1 MEQEE
6 LVLLHLSDLHFGLD
20 KTEDDKASRKI
31 VLDGLLDYIESL
43 GESYLPDIVCITGDI
58 IYQGNPQAYS
68 AATDWLKQL
77 LNRFK
82 LQPSSLVC
90 CPGNHELNKEFKLQ
104 YPASSPKCNI
114 TDKADRQLGI
124 PLSPKTIK
132 PFEEFIS
139 FCKNFGISTLELG
152 EKYPNYLIG
161 KKSVDFVDFYVFNSA
176 WFCQGKSAENG
187 KLWLGKEFLNQLK
200 AYNDYGSKKEGKI
213 SISMMHHQERHL
225 YEDETRTPTPQE
237 YRPAVFQEMT
247 KYSDIILTGHLHGGS
262 GGEKKIKRAY
272 YFEGGAAYNGSKHNN
287 VVSIYRMSQNGFEKT
302 DITFTPNQQKW
313 QKGIET
319 QRKFSSSFSTNHTP
333 AKPNITQSSLKKT
346 IQNINKSPNHILS
359 KNPLKYI
366 DLNLPLIGMKE
377 SLETLKGKT
386 EDTLI
391 CGEAGTGKSF
401 LLYTLFKKTKGYFIT
416 SNDPD
421 DVISAI
427 KDNVEAIDIVAVD
440 DIFSKYDIISRL
452 IHFRQEFD
460 ENFRILA
467 TCLPCDEQELQT
479 LNSSFYKNKIFLMP
493 MVRKSI
499 VKLINSM
506 NIGGPDWLIN
516 ELLEQAHGAPAVAA
530 FLCEELLSD
539 NHEGIKTG
547 NSLYKYYMKTLK
559 GSSNYDVELFLAV
572 TAVAGSL
579 GMQIDD
585 ICNFLGIR
593 KHKALQAINVLISK
607 GIKINYHSNLISL
620 VSQQFACGIVFNSF
634 FSNNAIFTFGDY
646 QRIFDLI
653 SNKFSAFDLLLN
665 LKNMSIKVPDW
676 FLREK
681 ITLQW
686 VKDNKLFWERLGY
699 SSVSNAEWIFCNHPE
714 KIMMAAKSLLHRIP
728 YRTISFMLT
737 KASNDERPLHSNLD
751 HPLRIIEEWLK
762 EASSIKKDYIEPRKI
777 LLNAAL
783 DWNKNKNNS
792 DSMILKVAELVFS
805 LKYVDCNQSLEDKKT
820 FIFRNGI
827 IAFKHAQNIFNELWP
842 VFINYLHRMGEVSDY
857 KSLYSIIRQ
866 WLQPGILSPNMKIK
880 NSRRYTAIGKKMLK
894 NCIPYI
900 SLGGQSAL
908 LELAN
913 NHKIKTN
920 IMIDQDFAMLYPQ
933 REHYDD
939 FDKQKEIWNNNVKN
953 ISNKWMKL
961 PIDQVVSKIVLYE
974 NEALKNEHNWPKLI
988 NWVCNQIAQNDNDRR
1003 WEWLQALFKEKCCSD
1018 ILFPFIEQIH
1028 NNISQDEL
1036 QLFLKTCLDNKQYQW
1051 IVLAYSLFS
1060 THISEDFF
1068 IKLIPNYQDMPKVI
1082 VHGCYDRT
1090 VPLLRMQRL
1099 LESNSKEIIVAA
1111 VIREFNNKENN
1122 STRKAI
1128 YNLWRN
1134 SVISYLHSAP
1144 RTDFYYFDFEKILAQ
1159 DGTLPYD
1166 WLIKHVEKDITNIQ
1180 IWDRE
1185 NIPYSKI
1192 CKKISPEQRLKIIS
1206 KFPDYLC
1213 HNETLVRALIGNNEV
1228 LFLELLKT
1236 QENKSICLIPLKG
1249 SPTSLDWQKLALVA
1263 YDFGIEST
1271 QIANAIIG
1279 NCYGWSG
1286 EQSEFMQSKINDFH
1300 DLANNSSGKL
1310 LQIAQAGIE
1319 LFESKKAS
1327 TIELE
1332 KEENFI
1338 R

>member
-20 KTEDDKASRKI
+20 RTKDERASRKI
-31 VLDGLLDYIESL
+31 VLDGLLNYIESL
-43 GESYLPDIVCITGDI
+43 GESYSPNIVCITGDI
-58 IYQGNPQAYS
+58 IYKGEKQAYS
-68 AATDWLKQL
+68 TASVWLDEL
-77 LNRFK
+77 IDRFR
-82 LQPSSLVC
+82 LEPSNLIF
-90 CPGNHELNKEFKLQ
+90 CPGNHELDIKYKLSLPSDATEADKKLN
-104 YPASSPKCNI
+104 YPFSSQI
-114 TDKADRQLGI
+114 
-124 PLSPKTIK
+124 IK
-132 PFEEFIS
+132 PFKGFIS
-139 FCKNFGISTLELG
+139 FCEKQKIPPLDLG
-152 EKYPNYLIG
+152 ENYSNYLVG
-161 KKSVDFVDFYVFNSA
+161 KRSIDFIDFYVFNSA
-176 WFCQGKSAENG
+176 WFCQGESSEGG
-187 KLWLGKEFLNQLK
+187 KLWLGEKFLKQLG
-200 AYNDYGSKKEGKI
+200 AYNDFYASRKDRIKI
-213 SISMMHHQERHL
+213 SLLHHQARHL
-225 YEDETRTPTPQE
+225 HEGETRPPTLSE
-237 YRPAVFQEMT
+237 NRPAVFDQLT
-247 KYSDIILTGHLHGGS
+247 KQSNIILNGHMHS
-262 GGEKKIKRAY
+262 GPASNTQIDDAFI
-272 YFEGGAAYNGSKHNN
+272 FESGATYNGIDHHNN
-287 VVSIYRMSQNGFEKT
+287 VSIYRISPSKFEKT
-302 DITFTPNQQKW
+302 DITFIPNQQQWIKGTTT
-313 QKGIET
+313 QKA
-319 QRKFSSSFSTNHTP
+319 FSSSCLLGNELPESYIIPPKVQKQIPHLDTY
-333 AKPNITQSSLKKT
+333 
-346 IQNINKSPNHILS
+346 KSHILS
-359 KNPLKYI
+359 KYPLKYI
-366 DLNLPLIGMKE
+366 DLTLPLIGRDNPLKILKE
-377 SLETLKGKT
+377 KS

-401 LLYTLFKKTKGYFIT
+401 LVYSLLKNTKGYFIT
-416 SNDPD
+416 SSVP
-421 DVISAI
+421 
-427 KDNVEAIDIVAVD
+427 DNVIAVIRDNLADINTIAVD
-440 DIFSKYDIISRL
+440 DISNRFEIISRL
-452 IHFRQEFD
+452 IQFRNEFGA
-460 ENFRILA
+460 NFRILT
-467 TCLPCDEQELQT
+467 TCLPSEALEFSAI
-479 LNSSFYKNKIFLMP
+479 NNSFYRNKIVLKP
-493 MVRKSI
+493 VPRKLI
-499 VKLINSM
+499 INLINSM
-506 NIGGPDWLIN
+506 SIGGPDWLIY
-516 ELLEQAHGAPAVAA
+516 ELIAQAHGFPAIAA
-530 FLCEELLSD
+530 FLCKELLSE
-539 NHEGIKTG
+539 NYEGVKTG
-547 NSLYKYYMKTLK
+547 KSLYKYYMGVLK
-559 GSSNYDVELFLAV
+559 NKINHDAKLFLAV
-572 TAVAGSL
+572 SATAGTL
-579 GMQIDD
+579 GMSIDN
-585 ICNFLGIR
+585 ICTFLGIG
-593 KHKALQAINVLISK
+593 KHKALHAIDALNSS
-607 GIKINYHSNLISL
+607 GIIINYQSSSFSIGPK
-620 VSQQFACGIVFNSF
+620 QFACAIILNSF
-634 FSNNAIFTFGDY
+634 FSNNSIFTFGDY
-646 QRIFDLI
+646 QKIFDLI
-653 SNKFSAFDLLLN
+653 PNKYSAFDLLLE
-665 LKNMSIKVPDW
+665 LKNRSDVVPDW
-676 FLREK
+676 YLREK
-681 ITLQW
+681 IILQW
-686 VKDNKLFWERLGY
+686 LEDKAPFWERLGY

-728 YRTISFMLT
+728 YRTIPFMLT
-737 KASNDERPLHSNLD
+737 KATGDERPLHSNLD

-783 DWNKNKNNS
+783 DWNKNNNNS

-805 LKYVDCNQSLEDKKT
+805 LKYVACNQSLEDKKT

-827 IAFKHAQNIFNELWP
+827 ISFKYAQAIFNELWP
-842 VFINYLHRMGEVSDY
+842 VFINYLHQMGEVSDY
-857 KSLYSIIRQ
+857 KSLYSMIRQ
-866 WLQPGILSPNMKIK
+866 WLQPEILYPNNKVK
-880 NSRRYTAIGKKMLK
+880 NSRRYTAIGKRMLK

-900 SLGGQSAL
+900 SLGGQSVL

-913 NHKIKTN
+913 IHKIKTSV
-920 IMIDQDFAMLYPQ
+920 MIDQDFTMLYPE

-939 FDKQKEIWNNNVKN
+939 FDKQKDIWNNNVKN

-961 PIDQVVSKIVLYE
+961 PINQVVSKIVLYE

-1036 QLFLKTCLDNKQYQW
+1036 QLFLKACLDNKQYQW

-1099 LESNSKEIIVAA
+1099 LESNSKEIVVAA

-1128 YNLWRN
+1128 YDLWRN

-1159 DGTLPYD
+1159 DGALPYD

-1192 CKKISPEQRLKIIS
+1192 CKKISPEQRLEIIS
-1206 KFPDYLC
+1206 KLPDYLC

-1236 QENKSICLIPLKG
+1236 QENKSIRLIPLKG

-1279 NCYGWSG
+1279 SCYGWSG

-1300 DLANNSSGKL
+1300 NLANNSSGKL